1 MKIVKTIFLL
11 FFTHFLFAENK
22 ITTKLDFIKN
32 EGQWESQ
39 ILYKVDLHGGG
50 WAFLENNGITYKF
63 LDKNENHPIKNK
75 PAEIIKGHAFKV
87 KWVNAN
93 PQLKAE
99 GQDKEL
105 YYNNYFSSN
114 DKSKWKSNIG
124 IYQTV
129 FYHNVY
135 SNIDFKIYSENSS
148 IKSDYIVHKSGNPND
163 LKFVYDGLED
173 ISIEEN
179 GRLKLTTSI
188 NTIYELKPYAYQ
200 IINGEK
206 KEIAC
211 RYAYQNKMLTFILP
225 NGYNKNYD
233 LVIDP
238 TLIFS
243 TYSGSFSD
251 NWGSSATHDNYG
263 NMFLGGIALGA
274 AYPTTVGAFQT
285 NFNGG
290 EGSEPTDVVITKFN
304 ATGSTRLYSTYLG
317 GSSNE
322 LLASLLCTP
331 NNELIAVMTTSSLD
345 FPTTSNAYSKTF
357 NGGSFLIAYDIF
369 MPNGSDLAIAK
380 FNDNGT
386 ALIGSTYFGGTGNDG
401 TNLGAFTAFNYGDQS
416 RSDVAIDNSGNIY
429 VTSTTNSTDLP
440 NTAGKA
446 QPAFG
451 GGESDGFV
459 AKLNSDLSA
468 LSWATYYGGADVDVA
483 YSMSIDK
490 SNNIFICGGT
500 SSTNLPN
507 VRNGLHPNFIGGV
520 LDGYV
525 AKINNAGTSILAST
539 YLGTSDYDQAFI
551 LDLDNNDNVGVFGQ
565 TLGNFPV
572 SNGVY
577 SNIGGKQFIQ
587 KLNNNLNSSIFST
600 VFGSENSPT
609 INITPTAFLIDVCN
623 NIYAAGWGGNVNYTG
638 NTDSMAVTAD
648 AYKKTTDKSDFYLI
662 NLNANASSLKY
673 ATYFGE
679 DGGIGDHV
687 DGGTSRFDK
696 NGIIYQAVC
705 ASCSATNDFP
715 ITAGVVGPD
724 NNSNNCNMAGFKFKF
739 DLTALQIITATATP
753 ASGCAP
759 LKVNFSYTASALG
772 SDFFWDFGDNNSTTN
787 QFPSHTYNN
796 AGTYSVRFIIKDP
809 NNCNPIDSTTLKITV
824 GTKQTTTIDST
835 ICQGQTV
842 TINQQQFSTSGTYRI
857 ILKSAFGCDSIIQ
870 LLLKVNDAKENRI
883 TTTICKGT
891 SITIGN
897 QQFSKSGNYT
907 IPLTTTTGCDSI
919 ILLTLQV
926 SDTLFTPLQKTICVG
941 QSYAIGNNTYFQ
953 SGNYSIPFK
962 SFWGCDSVV
971 KLKLTVVDT
980 IKQYVQQNICNGDS
994 IKIGTTVI
1002 HTAGNYIIPLHSYAG
1017 CDSVVNLS
1025 LTVLENSTSELQ
1037 KEICQGT
1044 SYNIGNQ
1051 TFTNTGEYFIHLQA
1065 SNSCDS
1071 TIKLTLTVNPLPK
1084 INAVADKNNVY
1095 LNDQVQLNILTDENL
1110 NYNWMPSNIVSNSI
1124 LQNPTSIITAA
1135 TWFYVIATNPITKCT
1150 TTDSVWIGLKYL
1162 PCNKENIYIPNA
1174 FSPNGDG
1181 INDIFI
1187 PRSNILKSMKLV
1199 INDRWGHEVFESN
1212 DINKGWDGNYK
1223 GQPAQVEEYGYYF
1236 MGECLQGDKIII
1248 KGNVSLLR

>member
-1 MKIVKTIFLL
+1 
-11 FFTHFLFAENK
+11 
-22 ITTKLDFIKN
+22 
-32 EGQWESQ
+32 
-39 ILYKVDLHGGG
+39 
-50 WAFLENNGITYKF
+50 
-63 LDKNENHPIKNK
+63 
-75 PAEIIKGHAFKV
+75 
-87 KWVNAN
+87 
-93 PQLKAE
+93 
-99 GQDKEL
+99 
-105 YYNNYFSSN
+105 
-114 DKSKWKSNIG
+114 
-124 IYQTV
+124 
-129 FYHNVY
+129 
-135 SNIDFKIYSENSS
+135 
-148 IKSDYIVHKSGNPND
+148 
-163 LKFVYDGLED
+163 
-173 ISIEEN
+173 
-179 GRLKLTTSI
+179 
-188 NTIYELKPYAYQ
+188 
-200 IINGEK
+200 
-206 KEIAC
+206 
-211 RYAYQNKMLTFILP
+211 
-225 NGYNKNYD
+225 
-233 LVIDP
+233 
-238 TLIFS
+238 
-243 TYSGSFSD
+243 
-251 NWGSSATHDNYG
+251 
-263 NMFLGGIALGA
+263 
-274 AYPTTVGAFQT
+274 
-285 NFNGG
+285 
-290 EGSEPTDVVITKFN
+290 
-304 ATGSTRLYSTYLG
+304 
-317 GSSNE
+317 
-322 LLASLLCTP
+322 
-331 NNELIAVMTTSSLD
+331 
-345 FPTTSNAYSKTF
+345 
-357 NGGSFLIAYDIF
+357 
-369 MPNGSDLAIAK
+369 
-380 FNDNGT
+380 
-386 ALIGSTYFGGTGNDG
+386 
-401 TNLGAFTAFNYGDQS
+401 
-416 RSDVAIDNSGNIY
+416 
-429 VTSTTNSTDLP
+429 
-440 NTAGKA
+440 
-446 QPAFG
+446 
-451 GGESDGFV
+451 
-459 AKLNSDLSA
+459 
-468 LSWATYYGGADVDVA
+468 
-483 YSMSIDK
+483 
-490 SNNIFICGGT
+490 
-500 SSTNLPN
+500 
-507 VRNGLHPNFIGGV
+507 
-520 LDGYV
+520 
-525 AKINNAGTSILAST
+525 
-539 YLGTSDYDQAFI
+539 
-551 LDLDNNDNVGVFGQ
+551 
-565 TLGNFPV
+565 
-572 SNGVY
+572 
-577 SNIGGKQFIQ
+577 
-587 KLNNNLNSSIFST
+587 
-600 VFGSENSPT
+600 
-609 INITPTAFLIDVCN
+609 
-623 NIYAAGWGGNVNYTG
+623 
-638 NTDSMAVTAD
+638 
-648 AYKKTTDKSDFYLI
+648 
-662 NLNANASSLKY
+662 
-673 ATYFGE
+673 
-679 DGGIGDHV
+679 
-687 DGGTSRFDK
+687 
-696 NGIIYQAVC
+696 
-705 ASCSATNDFP
+705 
-715 ITAGVVGPD
+715 
-724 NNSNNCNMAGFKFKF
+724 MAGFKFKF

-1017 CDSVVNLS
+1017 CDSVVYLS
-1025 LTVLENSTSELQ
+1025 LSVLENSTSELQ
-1037 KEICQGT
+1037 KEICQGA

-1095 LNDQVQLNILTDENL
+1095 LNDQVQLNILTEENL
-1110 NYNWMPSNIVSNSI
+1110 NYNWMPSNIVSNSL

-1150 TTDSVWIGLKYL
+1150 TTDSVWVGLKYL